1 LGSRNRL
8 IEKEQE
14 STALGPNMAS
24 KLIAFVELMR
34 VKNLG
39 LALIATPLGAAFA
52 LLNFEDLLGYP
63 QVALA
68 TMSVLFFMAAGN
80 ALNDLSDVEIDKVAH
95 PSRPLADGSITE
107 LQAKILI
114 GMLSAMSVASLVGC
128 LYLMDGSQEYTAAI
142 YVSAVLLMLTYDH
155 GPRTKQM
162 GLIGNIAI
170 SSLVAAVVLYGAS
183 SIGGLTSLLCW
194 YVAGVVFFVNLARE
208 IIKDCQDMEADSD
221 SRQTLPMKI
230 GKENSRMIAYVL
242 TLIGIV
248 FLYIPY
254 WQGPFSFG
262 QLILQSP
269 AIFILMGLNGPM
281 WKGEDYVA
289 ATRLRIAM
297 LLGLVGFI
305 VTILV

>member
-1 LGSRNRL
+1 MANKLVASIEL
-8 IEKEQE
+8 I
-14 STALGPNMAS
+14 
-24 KLIAFVELMR
+24 R

-52 LLNFEDLLGYP
+52 LLDFQELFGYY

-80 ALNDLSDVEIDKVAH
+80 ALNDLSDVEIDRIAH
-95 PSRPLADGSITE
+95 PQRPLANETLSISE
-107 LQAKILI
+107 AKALI
-114 GMLSAMSVASLVGC
+114 GILSALSLASLIGC
-128 LYLMDGSQEYTAAI
+128 LYLMEGGTEFTAGI
-142 YVSAVLLMLTYDH
+142 YLAAVFLMLTYDH
-155 GPRTKQM
+155 GPKTKQR
-162 GLIGNIAI
+162 GFIGNLAI

-183 SIGGLTSLLCW
+183 SIDGLDSALCW

-254 WQGPFSFG
+254 WKGPFLFG
-262 QLILQSP
+262 QLLLQSP
-269 AIFILMGLNGPM
+269 AIFILMSLNGPM
-281 WKGEDYVA
+281 WKGEDYIA

>member
-1 LGSRNRL
+1 VR
-8 IEKEQE
+8 EKEQVL
-14 STALGPNMAS
+14 TAIGRIMAN
-24 KLIAFVELMR
+24 KLVASIELIR

-52 LLNFEDLLGYP
+52 LLDFQELFGYY

-80 ALNDLSDVEIDKVAH
+80 ALNDLSDVEIDRIAH
-95 PSRPLADGSITE
+95 PQRPLANETLSISE
-107 LQAKILI
+107 AKALI
-114 GMLSAMSVASLVGC
+114 GILSALSLASLIGC
-128 LYLMDGSQEYTAAI
+128 LYLMEGGTEFTAGI
-142 YVSAVLLMLTYDH
+142 YLAAVFLMLTYDH
-155 GPRTKQM
+155 GPKTKQR
-162 GLIGNIAI
+162 GFIGNLAI

-183 SIGGLTSLLCW
+183 SIDGLDSALCW

-254 WQGPFSFG
+254 WKGPFLFG
-262 QLILQSP
+262 QLLLQSP
-269 AIFILMGLNGPM
+269 AIFILMSLNGPM
-281 WKGEDYVA
+281 WKGEDYIA

>member
-1 LGSRNRL
+1 MSLG
-8 IEKEQE
+8 QV
-14 STALGPNMAS
+14 MAN
-24 KLIAFVELMR
+24 KLVASIQLMR

-52 LLNFEDLLGYP
+52 VLDFETLLDYP
-63 QVALA
+63 EVALA
-68 TMSVLFFMAAGN
+68 TLSVLFFMAAGN
-80 ALNDLSDVEIDKVAH
+80 ALNDLSDVEIDKIAH
-95 PSRPLADGSITE
+95 PSRPLANGSISIP
-107 LQAKILI
+107 QAKMLI
-114 GMLSAMSVASLVGC
+114 GLLSFFSVASLLGC
-128 LYLMDGSQEYTAAI
+128 LYMMEGSRMYTATI
-142 YVSAVLLMLTYDH
+142 YVAAVVLMLTYDH
-155 GPRTKQM
+155 GPRTKQK
-162 GLIGNIAI
+162 GLVGNIAI

-183 SIGGLTSLLCW
+183 SIEGLDALLCW

-230 GKENSRMIAYVL
+230 GKENSRMVAYVL

-254 WQGPFSFG
+254 WQGPFLFG
-262 QLILQSP
+262 QLFLQSP
-269 AIFILMGLNGPM
+269 AIVLLMSLNGPM
-281 WKGEDYVA
+281 WRGEDYAV

-297 LLGLVGFI
+297 LLGLVSFI

>member
-1 LGSRNRL
+1 
-8 IEKEQE
+8 
-14 STALGPNMAS
+14 MAN
-24 KLIAFVELMR
+24 KLVASIQLMR
-34 VKNLG
+34 IKNLG

-52 LLNFEDLLGYP
+52 LLDFEALLDYP
-63 QVALA
+63 EVALA
-68 TMSVLFFMAAGN
+68 TLSVLFFMAAGN

-95 PSRPLADGSITE
+95 PSRPLANGSISISETKM
-107 LQAKILI
+107 LISILS
-114 GMLSAMSVASLVGC
+114 LLSVASLLGC
-128 LYLMDGSQEYTAAI
+128 LYLMDGSQAYTASI
-142 YVSAVLLMLTYDH
+142 YVAAVVLMITYDN
-155 GPRTKQM
+155 GPRTKQK

-183 SIGGLTSLLCW
+183 SIEGLDAVLCW

-230 GKENSRMIAYVL
+230 GKENSRMVAYVL

-254 WQGPFSFG
+254 WQGPFLFG
-262 QLILQSP
+262 QLFLQSP
-269 AIFILMGLNGPM
+269 AIVLLMSLNGPM
-281 WKGEDYVA
+281 WKGEDYAV

-297 LLGLVGFI
+297 LLGLVSFI

>member
-1 LGSRNRL
+1 
-8 IEKEQE
+8 
-14 STALGPNMAS
+14 MAS
-24 KLIAFVELMR
+24 KLIASIELMR

-52 LLNFEDLLGYP
+52 LLNFEELLGYP

-128 LYLMDGSQEYTAAI
+128 LFLMDGSQEYTAAI

-155 GPRTKQM
+155 GPRTKQQ
-162 GLIGNIAI
+162 GLIGNVAI

>member
-1 LGSRNRL
+1 
-8 IEKEQE
+8 
-14 STALGPNMAS
+14 
-24 KLIAFVELMR
+24 MR

-52 LLNFEDLLGYP
+52 LLEFEELLDYP
-63 QVALA
+63 EVALA
-68 TMSVLFFMAAGN
+68 TLSVLFFMAAGN
-80 ALNDLSDVEIDKVAH
+80 ALNDLSDVEIDRIAH
-95 PSRPLADGSITE
+95 PSRPIANGSISISETR
-107 LQAKILI
+107 LLI
-114 GMLSAMSVASLVGC
+114 GLLSLLSVLSLLGC
-128 LYLMDGSQEYTAAI
+128 LYLMEGSRVYTAGI
-142 YVSAVLLMLTYDH
+142 YAAAVVLMLTYDH
-155 GPRTKQM
+155 GPRTKQK
-162 GLIGNIAI
+162 GLVGNVAI

-183 SIGGLTSLLCW
+183 SIEGLDALLCW

-230 GKENSRMIAYVL
+230 GKENSRMVAYVL

-254 WQGPFSFG
+254 WQGPFLFG
-262 QLILQSP
+262 QLFLQSP
-269 AIFILMGLNGPM
+269 AIVLLMSLNGPM
-281 WKGEDYVA
+281 WKGEDYAV

-297 LLGLVGFI
+297 LLGLVSFI

>member
-1 LGSRNRL
+1 
-8 IEKEQE
+8 
-14 STALGPNMAS
+14 MAN
-24 KLIAFVELMR
+24 KLVASIQLMR

-39 LALIATPLGAAFA
+39 LALRATPLGAAFA
-52 LLNFEDLLGYP
+52 LLDFEALLDYP
-63 QVALA
+63 EVALA
-68 TMSVLFFMAAGN
+68 TLSVLFFMAAGN

-95 PSRPLADGSITE
+95 PSRPLANGSISISETKM
-107 LQAKILI
+107 LISILS
-114 GMLSAMSVASLVGC
+114 LLSVASLLGC
-128 LYLMDGSQEYTAAI
+128 LYLMDGSQAYTASI
-142 YVSAVLLMLTYDH
+142 YVAAVVLMITYDN
-155 GPRTKQM
+155 GPRTKQK

-183 SIGGLTSLLCW
+183 SIEGLDAVLCW
-194 YVAGVVFFVNLARE
+194 YVAGVVFFVNLSRE

-230 GKENSRMIAYVL
+230 GKENSRMVAYVL

-254 WQGPFSFG
+254 WQGPFLFG
-262 QLILQSP
+262 QLFLQSP
-269 AIFILMGLNGPM
+269 AIVLLMSLNGPM
-281 WKGEDYVA
+281 WKGEDYAV

-297 LLGLVGFI
+297 LLGLVSFI

>member
-1 LGSRNRL
+1 
-8 IEKEQE
+8 
-14 STALGPNMAS
+14 MAN
-24 KLIAFVELMR
+24 KLVASIQLMR
-34 VKNLG
+34 IKNLG

-52 LLNFEDLLGYP
+52 LLDFEALLDYP
-63 QVALA
+63 EVALA
-68 TMSVLFFMAAGN
+68 TLSVLFFMAAGN
-80 ALNDLSDVEIDKVAH
+80 ALNDLSDVEIDKIAH
-95 PSRPLADGSITE
+95 PSRPLANGSISISET
-107 LQAKILI
+107 KMLI
-114 GMLSAMSVASLVGC
+114 GFLSLLSVASLLGC
-128 LYLMDGSQEYTAAI
+128 LYLMEGSQTYTACI
-142 YVSAVLLMLTYDH
+142 YVAAVVLMITYDH
-155 GPRTKQM
+155 GPRTKQK

-183 SIGGLTSLLCW
+183 SIEGLDAVLCW

-230 GKENSRMIAYVL
+230 GKETSRMVAYVL

-254 WQGPFSFG
+254 WQGPFLFG
-262 QLILQSP
+262 QLFLQSP
-269 AIFILMGLNGPM
+269 AIVLLMSLNGPM
-281 WKGEDYVA
+281 WKGEDYAV

-297 LLGLVGFI
+297 LLGLVSFI

>member
-1 LGSRNRL
+1 
-8 IEKEQE
+8 
-14 STALGPNMAS
+14 MAN
-24 KLIAFVELMR
+24 KLVASIQLMR

-52 LLNFEDLLGYP
+52 LLDFEALLDYP
-63 QVALA
+63 EVALA
-68 TMSVLFFMAAGN
+68 TLSVLFFMAAGN
-80 ALNDLSDVEIDKVAH
+80 ALNDLSDVEIDKIAH
-95 PSRPLADGSITE
+95 PSRPIANGSISISET
-107 LQAKILI
+107 KMLI
-114 GMLSAMSVASLVGC
+114 GILSLLSVASLLGC
-128 LYLMDGSQEYTAAI
+128 LYLMDGSRAYTAGI
-142 YVSAVLLMLTYDH
+142 YVAAVVLMITYDH
-155 GPRTKQM
+155 GPRTKQK

-183 SIGGLTSLLCW
+183 SIEGLDALLCW

-254 WQGPFSFG
+254 WQGPFLFG
-262 QLILQSP
+262 QLFLQSP
-269 AIFILMGLNGPM
+269 AIVLLMSLNGPM
-281 WKGEDYVA
+281 WKGEDYAV

-297 LLGLVGFI
+297 LLGLVSFI

>member
-1 LGSRNRL
+1 
-8 IEKEQE
+8 
-14 STALGPNMAS
+14 MAN
-24 KLIAFVELMR
+24 KLVASIQLMR
-34 VKNLG
+34 IKNLG

-52 LLNFEDLLGYP
+52 LLDFEALLDYP
-63 QVALA
+63 EVALA
-68 TMSVLFFMAAGN
+68 TLSVLFFMAAGN

-95 PSRPLADGSITE
+95 PSRPLANGSISISET
-107 LQAKILI
+107 KMLI
-114 GMLSAMSVASLVGC
+114 GMLSLFSVASLLGC
-128 LYLMDGSQEYTAAI
+128 LYLMEGSQAFTAII
-142 YVSAVLLMLTYDH
+142 YVAAVVLMITYDH
-155 GPRTKQM
+155 GPRTKQK

-183 SIGGLTSLLCW
+183 SIEGLDALLCW

-221 SRQTLPMKI
+221 SRRTLPMRI
-230 GKENSRMIAYVL
+230 GKENSRMVAYVL

-254 WQGPFSFG
+254 WQGPFLFG
-262 QLILQSP
+262 QLFLQSP
-269 AIFILMGLNGPM
+269 AIVLLMSLNGPM
-281 WKGEDYVA
+281 WKGEDYAV

-297 LLGLVGFI
+297 LLGLVSFI